1 VVTRTTVCA
10 VLALSNVRA
19 GLSFMQHLVDF
30 FPPADPPRAGSHLPL
45 GSTPPEAS
53 LSPQPFPRPEL
64 PRATV
69 LVREEPESDS
79 PRNAYCPHSNL
90 EVAGEAAGRQGACSV
105 DRKKEAPL
113 ETWRAEGGLLIH
125 GHAVWEPLQLDR

>member
-1 VVTRTTVCA
+1 MVTRTTVCA

-90 EVAGEAAGRQGACSV
+90 EVAGHPKAG
-105 DRKKEAPL
+105 APQ
-113 ETWRAEGGLLIH
+113 ETWRADGGLLIH